1 MSSQISN
8 AATWAVPTNGWNTL
22 RWWVV
27 TWGSLFVMDTQWS
40 SADSRAGPLAVREG
54 VSMGS
59 EICETGLFGGRESS
73 KTQEKMGLCSFA
85 RGVHLNVRDVLIT
98 SKYQARLSAR
108 TKYGCEVCYCEEKD
122 NEDNNIINNK

>member
-1 MSSQISN
+1 MSSQISD
-8 AATWAVPTNGWNTL
+8 AATRAVPTNGWNTL

-27 TWGSLFVMDTQWS
+27 TWGSVFVMDTQWS

-108 TKYGCEVCYCEEKD
+108 TKYGCGVLL
-122 NEDNNIINNK
+122 